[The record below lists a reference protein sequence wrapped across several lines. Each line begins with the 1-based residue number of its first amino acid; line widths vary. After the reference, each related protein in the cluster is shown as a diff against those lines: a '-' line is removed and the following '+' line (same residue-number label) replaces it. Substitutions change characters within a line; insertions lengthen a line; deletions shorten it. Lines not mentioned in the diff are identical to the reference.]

1 MLVNYKNV
9 DVYQDDT
16 LVLEK
21 VNLTV
26 DRGELIYVIGKVGS
40 GKSSLLKTLYC
51 DLDIQTTC
59 DTAIVLGEDYKCLK
73 KSRIPQLRKQMG
85 LIFQDFKLLEDRTV
99 GDNLR
104 FILHSTGWKDAMD
117 IEARIKAMLTEVG
130 MEDFID
136 KRPYMLSGGE
146 RQRVAIARAMLN
158 SPKMIIADEPTGHL
172 DPESEE
178 GIITLFEE
186 ISKSGTAVVISTHRY
201 QMIDRHPGRVYKCE
215 NGKFTEV

>member
-9 DVYQDDT
+9 DVYQDNN

-21 VNLTV
+21 VNFTV

-51 DLDIQTTC
+51 DLDIRTTC

-73 KSRIPQLRKQMG
+73 KSHIPQLRKQMG

-104 FILHSTGWKDAMD
+104 FILQSTGWKDAID

-130 MEDFID
+130 MENAID

-146 RQRVAIARAMLN
+146 RQRIAIARAMLN
-158 SPKMIIADEPTGHL
+158 SPKIIIADEPTGHL

-178 GIITLFEE
+178 GIITLFED
-186 ISKSGTAVVISTHRY
+186 ISKAGTAVVISTHRY
-201 QMIDRHPGRVYKCE
+201 QMIDRHPGKVYKCE
-215 NGKFTEV
+215 DGKFTEA

>member
-21 VNLTV
+21 VNFTV

-104 FILHSTGWKDAMD
+104 FILHSTGWKDAID

-201 QMIDRHPGRVYKCE
+201 QMIDHHPGRVYKCE